1 MGDLTLWTSP
11 WDWRWESAWP
21 AILAC
26 ALVTY
31 LIRASGYWL
40 MGRIPIGPRMER
52 ALEALPGAIFVSAV
66 LPIAVKAG
74 APGIAASIAAGATM
88 IVARRD
94 WLAIFLGLAA
104 GAAVRAA
111 GF

>member
-1 MGDLTLWTSP
+1 MPEGSI

-26 ALVTY
+26 SVVTY
-31 LIRASGYWL
+31 LIRIGGYWL
-40 MGRIPIGPRMER
+40 MGRVPIGPRMSR
-52 ALEALPGAIFVSAV
+52 ALDALPGAIFVAAV

-74 APGIAASIAAGATM
+74 APGIAAALAAGLTMLATK
-88 IVARRD
+88 RD
-94 WLAIFLGLAA
+94 WAAIFLGLAA
-104 GAAVRAA
+104 GALTRAA

>member
-1 MGDLTLWTSP
+1 MPDASI

-26 ALVTY
+26 AGVTY

-40 MGRIPIGPRMER
+40 MGRVPIGPRMAR
-52 ALEALPGAIFVSAV
+52 ALDALPGSLFVAVV
-66 LPIAVKAG
+66 LPLALRAG
-74 APGIAASIAAGATM
+74 PPGIAAALVSGTTM
-88 IVARRD
+88 LAARRD
-94 WLAIFLGLAA
+94 WLAIFCGLGA
-104 GAAVRAA
+104 GALVRWA